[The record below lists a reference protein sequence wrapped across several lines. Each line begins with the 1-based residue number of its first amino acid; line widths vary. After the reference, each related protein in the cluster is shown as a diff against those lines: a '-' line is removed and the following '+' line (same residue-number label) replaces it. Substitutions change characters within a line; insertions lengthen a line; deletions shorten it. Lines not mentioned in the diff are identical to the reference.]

1 MTLQTIDFQASTEAP
16 PFLLLP
22 LPGRVFAERAERFK
36 TLADNHSLADWLR
49 FLGHL
54 TQAQHEILQTL
65 ESLPLPDAMALK
77 HARTHGMPPINAT
90 STPRPDVWRKVVIS
104 LIDALIAESPISAHK
119 QLMAL
124 RSASPERMEKLA
136 DALLNGQPDPA
147 DFAELPFIA
156 AALQVVWTA
165 LAARLDP
172 TTLALLDTPALC
184 PCCGSLP
191 VISIVRTSAQVNNLR
206 YLHCSLCNTQWNV
219 VRATCTACSSD
230 KTLSYQQIEGSN
242 GAVRAECCDSCQS
255 YLKIIIQE
263 KDYGVDPVA
272 DDLATLALDL
282 LVDEAGYSRSGPNLL
297 LLGGAA

>member
-1 MTLQTIDFQASTEAP
+1 MTLQTIDFQAPTETP
-16 PFLLLP
+16 PFLLPP
-22 LPGRVFAERAERFK
+22 LTGRVFAERAERFK

-54 TQAQHEILQTL
+54 TQAQHGILQTL
-65 ESLPLPDAMALK
+65 EIPTLPDATALK
-77 HARTHGMPPINAT
+77 HARTHGMPPINAI
-90 STPRPDVWRKVVIS
+90 STPRPEIWRKVVIS
-104 LIDALIAESPISAHK
+104 LIDALIAESPASARN
-119 QLMAL
+119 QLMTL
-124 RSASPERMEKLA
+124 REASPERMEKLA
-136 DALLNGQPDPA
+136 DALLNGQPDPI

-172 TTLALLDTPALC
+172 TTLAPLDSPALC
-184 PCCGSLP
+184 PCCGSPP

-219 VRATCTACSSD
+219 VRATCTSCSSD
-230 KTLSYQQIEGSN
+230 KSLSYQQIEGSN

-255 YLKIIIQE
+255 YLKIILQE